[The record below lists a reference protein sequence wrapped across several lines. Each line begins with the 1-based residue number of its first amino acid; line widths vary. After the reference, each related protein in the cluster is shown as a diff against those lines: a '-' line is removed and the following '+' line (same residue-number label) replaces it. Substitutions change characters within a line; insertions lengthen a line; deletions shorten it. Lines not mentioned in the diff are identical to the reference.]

1 MAIAIIEEGEI
12 NMKYNSFSRD
22 DFPISL
28 CVDHVAEIL
37 NISKAVAYRLVKSQD
52 FPCIKVYGRFIIPR
66 DKFFAWYDKKTEDPL

>member
-1 MAIAIIEEGEI
+1 LAVAIKKGEV
-12 NMKYNSFSRD
+12 NMKHDSFNRE

-28 CVDHVAEIL
+28 CVEDVSLIL

-66 DKFFAWYDKKTEDPL
+66 DKFFAWYDKKTEEPL